1 MKDAILVLNAGSS
14 SVKFSV
20 FVVQGKTLELQLGG
34 QLEGLFTSARFT
46 AKDPK
51 GKVVSEKSWGEGVKL
66 GHEGA
71 LEYLE
76 SFLQGRKT
84 EMRLAGAG
92 HRVVHGGSNTHSQCG
107 LT

>member
-20 FVVQGKTLELQLGG
+20 FVVQGKTLELQLRG
-34 QLEGLFTSARFT
+34 QLESLFTSPRFT

-51 GKVVSEKSWGEGVKL
+51 GKVVAEKSWGEGVKL

-71 LEYLE
+71 LAN
-76 SFLQGRKT
+76 QINR
-84 EMRLAGAG
+84 EMIELPFHAGQRDA
-92 HRVVHGGSNTHSQCG
+92 
-107 LT
+107 LL

>member
-20 FVVQGKTLELQLGG
+20 FVVQGKTLELELRG
-34 QLEGLFTSARFT
+34 QLESLFTSPRFT

-51 GKVVSEKSWGEGVKL
+51 DKVVAEKSWGEGVKL

-71 LEYLE
+71 LEHLE
-76 SFLQGRKT
+76 SFLQGRAS

-92 HRVVHGGSNTHSQCG
+92 HRVVHGDQLRTANAD
-107 LT
+107 